1 MQYVIGAI
9 GALHAKM
16 EWNGKATYASRF
28 CHFPQHAGTTSTVV
42 VCALVTPPP
51 LSCPLFRRPRT
62 LLLQLSDAPTR
73 KTPRAISSRRLI
85 EHAVNACV
93 SLRPGAVQRRCMAHD
108 LLLECL
114 DSECL
119 APQLPTNLPN
129 PESLLLIVLLTA
141 SVGWL
146 IGYQSAAVVL
156 VRRRDRIEL
165 SSSAHCSL
173 LTDRSPH
180 EGHQQR
186 CDVTQQL
193 VSVNTCGS
201 FILNQL
207 A

>member
-1 MQYVIGAI
+1 VQYVIGAI

-73 KTPRAISSRRLI
+73 KTPRARAFLLAASDR
-85 EHAVNACV
+85 ACVNACV
-93 SLRPGAVQRRCMAHD
+93 SLGPGAVQRRCMAHG
-108 LLLECL
+108 LLLGQ
-114 DSECL
+114 SL

-129 PESLLLIVLLTA
+129 PESLLLIVLFLDER
-141 SVGWL
+141 WL
-146 IGYQSAAVVL
+146 AYWLPIC
-156 VRRRDRIEL
+156 RRGAGETPRSNRAQQL
-165 SSSAHCSL
+165 SSL

-186 CDVTQQL
+186 CDVTRQL
-193 VSVNTCGS
+193 VSMTTCGS
-201 FILNQL
+201 FILNHL